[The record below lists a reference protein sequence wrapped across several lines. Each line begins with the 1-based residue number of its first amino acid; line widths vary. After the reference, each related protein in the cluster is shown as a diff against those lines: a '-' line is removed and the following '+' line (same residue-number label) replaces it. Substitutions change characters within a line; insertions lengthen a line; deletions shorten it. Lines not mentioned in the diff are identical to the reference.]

1 MSRIRAPRASVI
13 RYAVVTALAFT
24 LGSATVVTAGPVVS
38 GFVGLIDGSNTAA
51 INSNRE
57 LAVSDTAAQ
66 SALASIAA
74 DTGQL
79 SFDASGNLKTTAQ
92 GSQTISGTVNVG
104 NFPATQNVS
113 GGVSVSNFPATQN
126 VSGTVGLATSA
137 NTVKIDPANN
147 GRTFVV
153 LTIADSGG
161 TPVPSTGL
169 VRFLNGSPY
178 ERIRVTSGNICT
190 STATVRVE
198 VRNNDSFGTIIDG
211 YSLAPCT
218 QQDKVYDLPGVNL
231 SLDIFYTGGATSG
244 ANIFLRVL
252 GR

>member
-51 INSNRE
+51 INANRE

-113 GGVSVSNFPATQN
+113 G
-126 VSGTVGLATSA
+126 TVGLSTTA

-169 VRFLNGSPY
+169 VRFFNGSPY